1 MKWWTTTLGF
11 LLDHNGDLSRA
22 PHLLIGLLGECE
34 GPQTWE
40 RVRSDPGG
48 PRLVCHRARGLA
60 AHRLSVLGTNQR
72 AQRCL
77 MVLGFHR
84 DGGGCE
90 CGQRC
95 VDVQT
100 ASRGAK
106 NRRKIVRCMCTG
118 DESHYHRRMHR
129 NAWWDAKSHS
139 STWCHQHTSHPS
151 QFSIPELFFPTKTTH
166 LLC

>member
-22 PHLLIGLLGECE
+22 PRLLIGLLGECE

-60 AHRLSVLGTNQR
+60 AHRLSILGTNQR

-95 VDVQT
+95 LDVQM
-100 ASRGAK
+100 ASRVAE

-118 DESHYHRRMHR
+118 DESHYHRHR
-129 NAWWDAKSHS
+129 SMMRCKVTLQHMVPL
-139 STWCHQHTSHPS
+139 THTSHPS
-151 QFSIPELFFPTKTTH
+151 QFSIPQLFFPTKTTH